1 MKDVRFSADAKR
13 EYAEAIAYYSA
24 NAPLATVRRLEQEML
39 ESAGLMA
46 AFPDSH
52 AVMSAGARRCPLHT
66 FPDQMVYVARGQ
78 SVVVIA
84 FMHQKR
90 RPGYWRKRVS
100 RSKPQ

>member
-1 MKDVRFSADAKR
+1 MQVRFGPDAER
-13 EYAEAIAYYSA
+13 EFQEAVEHYLVHAS
-24 NAPLATVRRLEQEML
+24 PATAQQLEQEMT

-46 AFPDSH
+46 GFPDGFT
-52 AVMSAGARRCPLHT
+52 ALAAGARRCPLRS
-66 FPDQMVYVARGQ
+66 FPYQLVYIVQAGGIL
-78 SVVVIA
+78 VLA